1 MRDGGEEEERRE
13 GGYDGAGGEGF
24 CGVEATAF
32 GGVRPDF
39 EGGWRRHALL
49 LMSCEAFEIIEFWL
63 RVRRFLMLF
72 CEMMLI
78 WGWKSSRL
86 R

>member
-13 GGYDGAGGEGF
+13 GGDDGAGGEGF

-39 EGGWRRHALL
+39 EGRGRRHDLL
-49 LMSCEAFEIIEFWL
+49 RYCTNLMSCEAFKMTEL
-63 RVRRFLMLF
+63 L
-72 CEMMLI
+72 
-78 WGWKSSRL
+78 SRL
-86 R
+86 CRILTMFF